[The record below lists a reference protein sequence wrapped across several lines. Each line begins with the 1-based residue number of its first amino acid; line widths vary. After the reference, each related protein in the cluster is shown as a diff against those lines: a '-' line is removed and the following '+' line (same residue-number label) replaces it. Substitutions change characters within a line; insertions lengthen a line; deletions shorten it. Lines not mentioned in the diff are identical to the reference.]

1 MPDLIDMHATPP
13 PANQDSPTPL
23 CGKNETSPVSEISL
37 PFLFNASSRPLS
49 RTRTIVFLILGS
61 RVGLAFFCIYPFIN
75 WLAGY
80 RDYQHELFFA
90 WELNIP
96 FMPEFIWLYLSMYVL
111 FLLPPFFLPPKVMER
126 LARALIW
133 ATCIAGFIFLTFPA
147 RLGFPR
153 IVPSDPLYRPIF
165 EVLFSIDRPYNLV
178 PSLHVVY
185 SAAIILAIASRQIG
199 RSICILL
206 FCWLIAIMA
215 STLFIHQHHFLD
227 VLSALALALLM
238 HCHVKERNV

>member
-1 MPDLIDMHATPP
+1 MHAPRP
-13 PANQDSPTPL
+13 PANQAPPAL
-23 CGKNETSPVSEISL
+23 GGKNDTRPVSEASF
-37 PFLFNASSRPLS
+37 PFLFNASYWPLS
-49 RTRTIVFLILGS
+49 GTRAIIFLILGC
-61 RVGLAFFCIYPFIN
+61 RVGLAFFCIYPFTN

-80 RDYQHELFFA
+80 RDDQYELFSA
-90 WELNIP
+90 WELSLP

-111 FLLPPFFLPPKVMER
+111 FLLPPFFLPPKAMER

-133 ATCIAGFIFLTFPA
+133 ATCIAGFIFLAFPA

-165 EVLFSIDRPYNLV
+165 EALFSIDRPYNLV

-185 SAAIILAIASRQIG
+185 SAAIILAIASQQIG

-227 VLSALALALLM
+227 VLSELALALLM